1 MNSFVE
7 LKFKKNNMK
16 NLKYTSILFLSLL
29 LFSGCEE
36 DDYEF
41 GPITTPSNLQ
51 VSVDI
56 VGADAD
62 NPFGDGSGVV
72 NFNATASNAINYE
85 FIIDGET
92 AAVSTSGELQRAFYT
107 VGVNTYNIV
116 VLATGTAGN
125 SSSTAFSIEVL
136 ATYNPPEALIQAL
149 TGGSS
154 KTWRVKSE
162 VSNHFGLGPVGGT
175 IACEWYGAGIE
186 EKTGVG
192 AYDDRWVINSD
203 GTINHITNND
213 IFGRSAQVFA
223 DLGNNGTGGVDGA
236 DILNYEFA
244 DYTENWVITDP
255 GQLSINLTG
264 NAFFTYYTGGNH
276 VYEIWD
282 YNENE
287 LYLKTVD
294 GANEF
299 TWWFILIAE

>member
-1 MNSFVE
+1 
-7 LKFKKNNMK
+7 MK
-16 NLKYTSILFLSLL
+16 YLKYISILFISLIV
-29 LFSGCEE
+29 FTACEQE
-36 DDYEF
+36 NYEF
-41 GPITTPSNLQ
+41 GPITTPSNLE
-51 VSVDI
+51 VSFDI
-56 VGADAD
+56 VGADEN
-62 NPFGDGSGVV
+62 NPYGDGSGLV
-72 NFNATASNAINYE
+72 NFIATANNAINYQ

-92 AAVSTSGELQRAFYT
+92 AAVSSSGVFQRTFYNI
-107 VGVNTYNIV
+107 GVNTYDIV

-125 SSSTAFSIEVL
+125 ASSAALTIEVL
-136 ATYNPPEALIQAL
+136 ATYTPPGALIQAL

-154 KTWRVKSE
+154 RTWRVKSE
-162 VSNHFGLGPVGGT
+162 VPNHFGLGPVGGT
-175 IACEWYGAGIE
+175 DPCQWYGAGIE

-203 GTINHITNND
+203 GTIDHITNND
-213 IFGRSAQVFA
+213 IFGRAAQVFA
-223 DLGNNGTGGVDGA
+223 DLGDNGTGGVDGD
-236 DILNYEFA
+236 DILNYQFA

-255 GQLSINLTG
+255 GQVSINLTG

-299 TWWFILIAE
+299 TWWFVLIAE

>member
-1 MNSFVE
+1 
-7 LKFKKNNMK
+7 MK
-16 NLKYTSILFLSLL
+16 YLKYYISILFLS
-29 LFSGCEE
+29 FIVFTACEQ
-36 DDYEF
+36 DNYEF
-41 GPITTPSNLQ
+41 GPITTPSNLE
-51 VSVDI
+51 VSFDI
-56 VGADAD
+56 VGADEN
-62 NPFGDGSGVV
+62 NPYGDGSGLVH
-72 NFNATASNAINYE
+72 FIASANNAINYQ

-92 AAVSTSGELQRAFYT
+92 AAVSSSGVFQRTFYNI
-107 VGVNTYNIV
+107 GVNTYDIV

-125 SSSTAFSIEVL
+125 ASSTAFSIEVL
-136 ATYNPPEALIQAL
+136 ATYTPPEELIQAL

-175 IACEWYGAGIE
+175 IPCEWYGASAE

-213 IFGRSAQVFA
+213 IFGRAAQVFA
-223 DLGNNGTGGVDGA
+223 DLGDNGTGGVDGA
-236 DILNYEFA
+236 DILNYQFA
-244 DYTENWVITDP
+244 DYTDNWVITDP
-255 GQLSINLTG
+255 GQVSINLTG

-299 TWWFILIAE
+299 TWWFVLVVE

>member
-1 MNSFVE
+1 
-7 LKFKKNNMK
+7 MK
-16 NLKYTSILFLSLL
+16 YLKYISTLFISLIV
-29 LFSGCEE
+29 FTACEQE
-36 DDYEF
+36 NYEF
-41 GPITTPSNLQ
+41 GPITTPSNLE
-51 VSVDI
+51 VSFDI
-56 VGADAD
+56 VGADEN
-62 NPFGDGSGVV
+62 NPYGDGSGLV
-72 NFNATASNAINYE
+72 NFIATANNAINYQ

-92 AAVSTSGELQRAFYT
+92 AAVSSSGVFQRTFYNL
-107 VGVNTYNIV
+107 GVNTYDIV

-125 SSSTAFSIEVL
+125 ASSAALTIQVL
-136 ATYNPPEALIQAL
+136 ATYTPPEALIQAL

-162 VSNHFGLGPVGGT
+162 VPNHFGLGPVGGT
-175 IACEWYGAGIE
+175 DPCQWYGAGIE
-186 EKTGVG
+186 EKAGVG

-203 GTINHITNND
+203 GTIDHITNND
-213 IFGRSAQVFA
+213 IFGRAAQVFA
-223 DLGNNGTGGVDGA
+223 DLGDNGTGGVDGD
-236 DILNYEFA
+236 DILNYQFA

-255 GQLSINLTG
+255 GQVSINLTG
-264 NAFFTYYTGGNH
+264 NAFFTYYSGGNH

>member
-1 MNSFVE
+1 
-7 LKFKKNNMK
+7 MK
-16 NLKYTSILFLSLL
+16 YLKYISILFISLIV
-29 LFSGCEE
+29 FTACEQE
-36 DDYEF
+36 NYEF
-41 GPITTPSNLQ
+41 GPITTPSNLE
-51 VSVDI
+51 VSFDI
-56 VGADAD
+56 VGADEN
-62 NPFGDGSGVV
+62 NPYGDGSGIVH
-72 NFNATASNAINYE
+72 FIATANNAINYQ

-92 AAVSTSGELQRAFYT
+92 AAVSSSGVFQRTFYNL
-107 VGVNTYNIV
+107 GVNTYDIV

-125 SSSTAFSIEVL
+125 ASSTALSIEVL
-136 ATYNPPEALIQAL
+136 ATYTPPEALIQAL

-175 IACEWYGAGIE
+175 TPCEWYGAGVE
-186 EKTGVG
+186 EKIGVG

-213 IFGRSAQVFA
+213 IFGRAAQVFA
-223 DLGNNGTGGVDGA
+223 DLGDNGTGGVDGA
-236 DILNYEFA
+236 DILNYQFA
-244 DYTENWVITDP
+244 DYTDNWVITDP
-255 GQLSINLTG
+255 GQVSINLTG

-299 TWWFILIAE
+299 TWWFVLIAE

>member
-1 MNSFVE
+1 
-7 LKFKKNNMK
+7 MK
-16 NLKYTSILFLSLL
+16 YLKYISILFISLIV
-29 LFSGCEE
+29 FTACEQE
-36 DDYEF
+36 NYEF
-41 GPITTPSNLQ
+41 GPITTPSNLE
-51 VSVDI
+51 VSFDI
-56 VGADAD
+56 VGADEN
-62 NPFGDGSGVV
+62 NPYGDGSGIVH
-72 NFNATASNAINYE
+72 FIATANNAINYQ

-92 AAVSTSGELQRAFYT
+92 AAVSSSGLFQRTFYNL
-107 VGVNTYNIV
+107 GVNTYDIV

-125 SSSTAFSIEVL
+125 ASSTALSIEVL
-136 ATYNPPEALIQAL
+136 ATYTPPEALIQAL

-175 IACEWYGAGIE
+175 TPCEWYGAGVE

-213 IFGRSAQVFA
+213 IFGRAAQVFA
-223 DLGNNGTGGVDGA
+223 DLGDNGTGGVDGA

-255 GQLSINLTG
+255 GQVSINLSG
-264 NAFFTYYTGGNH
+264 KAFFTYYTGGNH

-299 TWWFILIAE
+299 TWWFVLIAE

>member
-1 MNSFVE
+1 
-7 LKFKKNNMK
+7 MK
-16 NLKYTSILFLSLL
+16 YLKYISILFISLIV
-29 LFSGCEE
+29 FTACEQ
-36 DDYEF
+36 DNYEF
-41 GPITTPSNLQ
+41 GPITTPSNLE
-51 VSVDI
+51 VSFDI
-56 VGADAD
+56 VGADEN
-62 NPFGDGSGVV
+62 NPYGDGSGIVH
-72 NFNATASNAINYE
+72 FIATANNAINYQ

-92 AAVSTSGELQRAFYT
+92 AAVSSSGVFQRTFYNL
-107 VGVNTYNIV
+107 GVNTYDIV

-125 SSSTAFSIEVL
+125 ASSTALSIEVL
-136 ATYNPPEALIQAL
+136 ATYTPPEALIQAL
-149 TGGSS
+149 TAGSS

-175 IACEWYGAGIE
+175 TPCEWYGAGVE

-213 IFGRSAQVFA
+213 IFGRAAQVFA
-223 DLGNNGTGGVDGA
+223 DLGDNGTGGVDGA
-236 DILNYEFA
+236 DILNYQFA
-244 DYTENWVITDP
+244 DYTDNWVITDP
-255 GQLSINLTG
+255 GQVSINLTG

-299 TWWFILIAE
+299 TWWFVLIAE

>member
-1 MNSFVE
+1 
-7 LKFKKNNMK
+7 MK
-16 NLKYTSILFLSLL
+16 YLKYISILFISLIV
-29 LFSGCEE
+29 FTACEQ
-36 DDYEF
+36 DNYEF
-41 GPITTPSNLQ
+41 GPITTPSNLE
-51 VSVDI
+51 VSFDI
-56 VGADAD
+56 VGADEN
-62 NPFGDGSGVV
+62 NPYGDGSGIVH
-72 NFNATASNAINYE
+72 FIATANNAINYQ

-92 AAVSTSGELQRAFYT
+92 AAVSSSGVFQRTFYNL
-107 VGVNTYNIV
+107 GVNTYDIV

-125 SSSTAFSIEVL
+125 ASSTALTIEVL
-136 ATYNPPEALIQAL
+136 ATYTPPEALLQARA
-149 TGGSS
+149 GGSS
-154 KTWRVKSE
+154 KTWRERSE

-175 IACEWYGAGIE
+175 TPCEWYGAGVE

-213 IFGRSAQVFA
+213 IFGRAAQVFA
-223 DLGNNGTGGVDGA
+223 DLGDNGTGGVDGA
-236 DILNYEFA
+236 DILNYQFA
-244 DYTENWVITDP
+244 DYTDNCVITDP
-255 GQLSINLTG
+255 GQVSINLTG

-299 TWWFILIAE
+299 TWWFVLIAE

>member
-1 MNSFVE
+1 
-7 LKFKKNNMK
+7 MK
-16 NLKYTSILFLSLL
+16 YLKYISILFISLIV
-29 LFSGCEE
+29 FTACEQ
-36 DDYEF
+36 DNYEF
-41 GPITTPSNLQ
+41 GPITTPSNLE
-51 VSVDI
+51 VSFDI
-56 VGADAD
+56 VGADEN
-62 NPFGDGSGVV
+62 NPYGDGTGIVH
-72 NFNATASNAINYE
+72 FIATANNAINYQ

-92 AAVSTSGELQRAFYT
+92 AAVSSSGVFQRTFYNL
-107 VGVNTYNIV
+107 GVNTYDIV

-125 SSSTAFSIEVL
+125 ASSTALSIEVL
-136 ATYNPPEALIQAL
+136 ATYTPPEALIQAL

-175 IACEWYGAGIE
+175 TPCEWYGAGVE
-186 EKTGVG
+186 EKAGVG

-203 GTINHITNND
+203 GTIDHITNND
-213 IFGRSAQVFA
+213 IFGRAAQVFA
-223 DLGNNGTGGVDGA
+223 DLGDNGTGGVDGD
-236 DILNYEFA
+236 DILNYQFA
-244 DYTENWVITDP
+244 DYTDNWVITDP
-255 GQLSINLTG
+255 GQVSINLTG

-299 TWWFILIAE
+299 TWWFVLIAE